1 MLLALVAALVLAA
14 CTGLLIL
21 NRSDSGGSSR
31 PPAVLG
37 AVVPSSAGSAT
48 TTPGMSDQQSPEGSL
63 AEPTLGALPPA
74 AGTSPPTRVSIPSI
88 GVDSSLESLGLLANG
103 ELQPPTEWQQA
114 GWYADGIVPG
124 GTGPAVIIG
133 HVDSVSGPA
142 VFFRLGD
149 LRVGDPVLVKRK
161 DGSTLRFVVEAMRS
175 YPKDHFPT
183 AAVYGPTPL
192 PELRLITC
200 TGQFDRDAHS
210 YLDNLVV
217 SARLA

>member
-1 MLLALVAALVLAA
+1 MKRMADVRGHDPRVPTWRPTWSDRYPA
-14 CTGLLIL
+14 GLP
-21 NRSDSGGSSR
+21 R
-31 PPAVLG
+31 PP
-37 AVVPSSAGSAT
+37 
-48 TTPGMSDQQSPEGSL
+48 
-63 AEPTLGALPPA
+63 
-74 AGTSPPTRVSIPSI
+74 GTSPPTRVSIPSI

-133 HVDSVSGPA
+133 HVDSMSGPA

-149 LRVGDPVLVKRK
+149 LRVGDPVLAKRK

-183 AAVYGPTPL
+183 TAVYGPT
-192 PELRLITC
+192 RC
-200 TGQFDRDAHS
+200 RSCD
-210 YLDNLVV
+210 
-217 SARLA
+217 